1 MADETHADL
10 LDPVVIDPPRQR
22 PSVWH
27 VLRVWLGIGLQS
39 FGGGAATL
47 YLIRQAA
54 VEREHWL
61 TDQEFTRFWA
71 IGQLAPGINLIG
83 FTVLIGAHV
92 AGGPGV
98 VASLVGLLLP
108 SVAVTIGIA
117 AAYATIQQQ
126 PLVQAAL
133 RGIVPATVGIG
144 LLLVVQL
151 LRPIMAESQRE
162 GRGSLVLSI
171 ALLLG
176 GILAVLVWHPPLVA
190 VLWVGGA
197 ISALGAWLRTRKAR
211 TP

>member
-1 MADETHADL
+1 MAEEIHVEL
-10 LDPVVIDPPRQR
+10 REPVVIDPPRQR
-22 PSVWH
+22 PTVWR

-47 YLIRQAA
+47 YLVRQAS
-54 VEREHWL
+54 VERERWL

-71 IGQLAPGINLIG
+71 ICQLAPGINLIG

-92 AGGPGV
+92 AGAFGV

-108 SVAVTIGIA
+108 SVAVTIGLA

-126 PLVQAAL
+126 PLVQSAL

-144 LLLVVQL
+144 LLLIVQL

-162 GRGSLVLSI
+162 GPSSLVLSI

-176 GILAVLVWHPPLVA
+176 GILAVAVWHPPLVA
-190 VLWVGGA
+190 MLWVGGA
-197 ISALGAWLRTRKAR
+197 ICAVGAWLRTRKAR
-211 TP
+211 RS